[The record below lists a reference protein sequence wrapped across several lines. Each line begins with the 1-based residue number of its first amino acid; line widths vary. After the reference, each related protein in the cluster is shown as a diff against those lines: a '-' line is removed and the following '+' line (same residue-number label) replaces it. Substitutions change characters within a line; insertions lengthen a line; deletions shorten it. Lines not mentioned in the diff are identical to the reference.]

1 MQPGFSETSAFLAVI
16 EQRSFTKAAKQL
28 GLSPP
33 RVSEL
38 VRSLEERLGVR
49 LVARTT
55 RSVAP
60 TAAGERLHERLRP
73 VLDDYRAA
81 LEETNVFRSKPAGLL
96 RLTVARPAADAVL
109 KPAMPGFLAA
119 YPDIS
124 LEISVESTRIDIVA
138 GRFDAG
144 IRPGGLLARD
154 MVAVRVA
161 DDFPRPVVAAP
172 AYLAK
177 RSRPATPDDL
187 AVHDCIRLR
196 MPDGSILPWRFRAK
210 GRPLEVQ
217 VDGRLIVDDI
227 SMAVRAAVDG
237 VGLLQLPFGSL
248 APELA
253 ARRLVTLLDDFTP
266 PTDGFFAY
274 YPSRRQIRPPLKALL
289 DYLRKAR
296 RAGA

>member
-16 EQRSFTKAAKQL
+16 EQRSFTRAAKQL

-38 VRSLEERLGVR
+38 VRNLEERLGVR
-49 LVARTT
+49 LVERTT

-81 LEETNVFRSKPAGLL
+81 LETTNAFRDKPAGLL
-96 RLTVARPAADAVL
+96 RLTVAPPAADAVL
-109 KPAMPGFLAA
+109 KPAIPGFLAA
-119 YPDIS
+119 YPEIS
-124 LEISVESTRIDIVA
+124 LDISVESSRVDIVA

-144 IRPGGLLARD
+144 IRPGGLVARD
-154 MVAVRVA
+154 MVAVRVS

-172 AYLAK
+172 SYLK
-177 RSRPATPDDL
+177 RRGKPAAPHEL
-187 AVHDCIRLR
+187 AAHDCIRLGQ
-196 MPDGSILPWRFRAK
+196 PDGGTMPWRFRAK
-210 GRPLEVQ
+210 GRTLEVQ
-217 VDGRLIVDDI
+217 VEGRLIASDI
-227 SMAVRAAVDG
+227 GMAIKAAVDG
-237 VGLLQLPFGSL
+237 VGLLQLPYGSL
-248 APELA
+248 APELNA
-253 ARRLVTLLDDFTP
+253 GRLVAVLGDWTP

-296 RAGA
+296 RSS